1 MINAIAIDDEPVA
14 LDIIKIHAQK
24 VPYLQL
30 NTVFL
35 SATEALT
42 YLDSTPTDLV
52 FLDINMPDIS
62 GLEFAGLVKHKTQ
75 IIFTTAYA
83 EHALKGFDL
92 AATDYLL
99 KPINFSRFLQACQ
112 LANGRMQQLA
122 PPNGVHQKC
131 LFVKD
136 GHNWV
141 QIVFGDILYIQGQD
155 NYVCIVEQNKQT
167 LTRMTLA
174 ELQNKLPGDLFLR
187 IHKSY
192 IVAISKIEKVE
203 NHQLIIKPAKIPLS
217 KSSREELLS
226 RLNTASGGS

>member
-1 MINAIAIDDEPVA
+1 MIKAIAIDDEPVA

-30 NTVFL
+30 TQVFL
-35 SATEALT
+35 SAIEALN
-42 YLDSTPTDLV
+42 YLDSTATDLV
-52 FLDINMPDIS
+52 FVDINMPDIS
-62 GLEFAGLVKHKTQ
+62 GLEFASLVRHQTQ
-75 IIFTTAYA
+75 VIFTTAFA

-112 LANGRMQQLA
+112 LANSRMQQQSAA
-122 PPNGVHQKC
+122 PNSGQGRS

-141 QIVFGDILYIQGQD
+141 QIVFDDVLYIQGQD

-174 ELQNKLPGDLFLR
+174 EIQNKLPGDLFLR
-187 IHKSY
+187 IHRSY
-192 IVAISKIEKVE
+192 IVALSKIEKVE
-203 NHQLIIKPAKIPLS
+203 NHQVIIKPAKIPLS
-217 KSSREELLS
+217 RSSREQLLL
-226 RLNTASGGS
+226 RLNTVAE

>member
-1 MINAIAIDDEPVA
+1 MIKAIAIDDEPVA
-14 LDIIKIHAQK
+14 LDIIKMHAQK

-30 NTVFL
+30 DTVFL

-75 IIFTTAYA
+75 VIFTTAYA
-83 EHALKGFDL
+83 GHALKGFDL

-99 KPINFSRFLQACQ
+99 KPINFGRFLQACQ
-112 LANGRMQQLA
+112 LANSRMQQSVPA
-122 PPNGVHQKC
+122 NTQPQKC

-141 QIVFGDILYIQGQD
+141 QIVFDDILYIQGQD

-167 LTRMTLA
+167 LTRITLA
-174 ELQNKLPGDLFLR
+174 ELQNKLPADQFLR

-192 IVAISKIEKVE
+192 IVAIPKIEKIE
-203 NHQLIIKPAKIPLS
+203 NHQVVIKPAKIPLS
-217 KSSREELLS
+217 KAAREELLK
-226 RLNTASGGS
+226 RLNTVADGG